1 MSDAASDNQKSDG
14 YTGLQ
19 IALHWAVVV
28 LVIGQWLTSS
38 AIPRTH
44 NPLLLPSAMDLF
56 LHAIHN
62 YAGLAI
68 GALVLLRIALRQR
81 NLQMAVTDDA
91 RWSLR
96 LSQAVHWALYLSLLC
111 QAAAGFAAFYLWAS
125 AGRIH
130 VLLWNV
136 TLVLVASHLA
146 ATVYH
151 AIRRD
156 GVVSRMMPRLR

>member
-1 MSDAASDNQKSDG
+1 MSDAASETQKSDG

-19 IALHWAVVV
+19 IALHWVVVV

-44 NPLLLPSAMDLF
+44 NPLLLPSDNDLL
-56 LHAIHN
+56 LHALHN
-62 YAGLAI
+62 YTGLAI
-68 GALVLLRIALRQR
+68 GSLVLLRIALRQR

-91 RWSLR
+91 SWPLR
-96 LSQAVHWALYLSLLC
+96 LSRAMHWALYLSLLC
-111 QAAAGFAAFYLWAS
+111 QAAAGFTAFYLWAP

-136 TLVLVASHLA
+136 TLVLIASHLTA
-146 ATVYH
+146 AAYH

-156 GVVSRMMPRLR
+156 GVVSGMMPRLR

>member
-96 LSQAVHWALYLSLLC
+96 LSQAVHCALSFPALSGCSRICRLLSLGVGGSNSRPSLEC
-111 QAAAGFAAFYLWAS
+111 YACTCSFPP
-125 AGRIH
+125 R
-130 VLLWNV
+130 
-136 TLVLVASHLA
+136 SHCL
-146 ATVYH
+146 
-151 AIRRD
+151 
-156 GVVSRMMPRLR
+156 SRNPP